1 MRVAKYIIFL
11 ICLYALP
18 SAFCAERAV
27 VLGLDE
33 AIAIALRDN
42 REILLDQEEL
52 AKAGHK
58 IQEAKSAY
66 LPEVKITS
74 GNTYTRGLYRKDIN
88 SYSFQAGLKQYLYQ
102 GGKAANTLKQAEY
115 EQQAQEAALEK
126 SLAAVIKD
134 VKKSFYAF
142 LIAREFAGLNQRV
155 LENQFAHLEA
165 IKEKQAKGEASESE
179 MLKALHGLSDARY
192 LQEASL
198 NQLEN
203 AKTLFKDILAL
214 ENKTEVELSGDFE
227 YSPKEIAVDSAILKA
242 LEARPEIRE
251 YAALEKADASAVEI
265 ARSGGRP
272 SIYGTFDYYSRST
285 TSLSFSPGKGW
296 QDYNTV
302 GFTFSWPVFDGWLTK
317 AKVEQALS
325 DLKQDRIMRDKLQA
339 DIASQVKNAYLSL
352 KTALAGL
359 EPKKREIELY
369 QDYLK
374 TAEDKYKEGILS
386 ALGLDDVR
394 LALEVSDFNR
404 RQGLYDCLTARAE
417 LDLAMG
423 VK

>member
-1 MRVAKYIIFL
+1 
-11 ICLYALP
+11 
-18 SAFCAERAV
+18 
-27 VLGLDE
+27 
-33 AIAIALRDN
+33 
-42 REILLDQEEL
+42 
-52 AKAGHK
+52 
-58 IQEAKSAY
+58 
-66 LPEVKITS
+66 
-74 GNTYTRGLYRKDIN
+74 
-88 SYSFQAGLKQYLYQ
+88 
-102 GGKAANTLKQAEY
+102 
-115 EQQAQEAALEK
+115 
-126 SLAAVIKD
+126 
-134 VKKSFYAF
+134 
-142 LIAREFAGLNQRV
+142 NQRV

-165 IKEKQAKGEASESE
+165 IKEKHAKGEASESE
-179 MLKALHGLSDARY
+179 MLKAVHSLSDARY

-214 ENKTEVELSGDFE
+214 EDKAEVEISGDFD
-227 YSPKEIAVDSAILKA
+227 YSPREIAVDSAILKA

-251 YAALEKADASAVEI
+251 YAAREKADAAAVEI

-285 TSLSFSPGKGW
+285 TSLTFSPGKGW
-296 QDYNTV
+296 QDYNAA

-359 EPKKREIELY
+359 EPRKREIELY

-394 LALEVSDFNR
+394 LALRVSDFNR
-404 RQGLYDCLTARAE
+404 RQGLYDCLAARAE

>member
-1 MRVAKYIIFL
+1 MRAAKYIIFL
-11 ICLYALP
+11 ICLCALP

-74 GNTYTRGLYRKDIN
+74 GSTYTRGLYRKDIN

-102 GGKAANTLKQAEY
+102 GGKAANTLKQAKY

-242 LEARPEIRE
+242 LEARPEISE

-386 ALGLDDVR
+386 ELGLDDVR
-394 LALEVSDFNR
+394 LALRVSDFNR
-404 RQGLYDCLTARAE
+404 RQGLYDCLAARAE